1 MLVGVWDV
9 PDSPVAWTA
18 QGCDQS
24 TLVRCAV
31 RNCETIVRF
40 ESMPDHMWLTHRLKY
55 DPQADSGVEEQ

>member
-24 TLVRCAV
+24 TLVRCQ
-31 RNCETIVRF
+31 VRF
-40 ESMPDHMWLTHRLKY
+40 CDDILRFETLADHMVLTHGMIYRPE
-55 DPQADSGVEEQ
+55 DDGAVAT